1 MPAPALRIQAVVRH
15 AHAALR
21 RTAPFRPSRPARP
34 VLDGVSLAVA
44 PGECVG
50 LAGVNGAGKST
61 LLKGILVVVSPQA
74 GSIAVF
80 GIDHRQPAA
89 RAELAYLPERFLPPA
104 YMTGGE
110 FLRYTL
116 ALHGQPHDEQACMA
130 MLAALQL
137 DPSALDLSVR
147 RYSKGMTQKLGLA
160 AILLL
165 DKRLYLL
172 DEPASGLD
180 PQARALFRQALRR
193 RRDSGTAV
201 LMTSHALADLD
212 EMCDR
217 MAILHD
223 GALRFDGSPA
233 DCRRHY
239 RTDGL
244 EQAFLT
250 AIGMAD
256 TASGTA

>member
-15 AHAALR
+15 AHVALR
-21 RTAPFRPSRPARP
+21 RSAPFRLPRPARP

-50 LAGVNGAGKST
+50 LAGVNGAGKTT
-61 LLKGILVVVSPQA
+61 LLKCILDFVTPQA

-80 GIDHRQPAA
+80 GVDHRQPAA
-89 RAELAYLPERFLPPA
+89 RAPLAYLPERFLPPS

-116 ALHGQPHDEQACMA
+116 ALHGQPHDERACAA

-137 DPSALDLSVR
+137 APEALAMSVR

-165 DKRLYLL
+165 DKQLYLL

-193 RRDSGTAV
+193 RRERGTAV

-223 GALRFDGSPA
+223 GAIRFDGSPA
-233 DCRRHY
+233 ECRRHY
-239 RTDGL
+239 GSDGL
-244 EQAFLT
+244 EQAFLA
-250 AIGMAD
+250 AIAAPGA
-256 TASGTA
+256 A

>member
-1 MPAPALRIQAVVRH
+1 MPEPALRIQAVVRH
-15 AHAALR
+15 AAPR
-21 RTAPFRPSRPARP
+21 RTFRPTRPARP

-44 PGECVG
+44 AGECVG
-50 LAGVNGAGKST
+50 LAGVNGAGKTT
-61 LLKGILVVVSPQA
+61 LLKCVLDFVTPQA
-74 GSIAVF
+74 GSIAIF
-80 GIDHRQPAA
+80 GRDHRDSAA
-89 RAELAYLPERFLPPA
+89 RGPLAYLPERFLPPA

-116 ALHGQPHDEQACMA
+116 ALHGQPHDEQACAA

-137 DPSALDLSVR
+137 APDALGSSVR

-160 AILLL
+160 ALLLL

-180 PQARALFRQALRR
+180 PQARALFRQALRQR
-193 RRDSGTAV
+193 REQGTAV

-212 EMCDR
+212 DMCDR

-223 GALRFDGSPA
+223 GAIRFDGTPA
-233 DCRRHY
+233 ECRRHY
-239 RTDGL
+239 GAAGL
-244 EQAFLT
+244 EQAFLA
-250 AIGMAD
+250 AIAAPGHA
-256 TASGTA
+256 